1 MKKNFY
7 IDSIDCGTAYIVEE
21 RTCKSYAFPLELLPK
36 GSMEDQWIS
45 LEICKIEQ
53 VKKTKKAKS
62 ENLKNEIE
70 NMFDALEQGK
80 RI

>member
-1 MKKNFY
+1 MKRNFY

-21 RTCKSYAFPLELLPK
+21 KTCKSYAFALELLPK
-36 GSMEDQWIS
+36 GSSEDQWIS

-53 VKKTKKAKS
+53 AKNK
-62 ENLKNEIE
+62 NLKNEIE

-80 RI
+80 QI

>member
-1 MKKNFY
+1 MKRNFY

-21 RTCKSYAFPLELLPK
+21 KTCKSYAFALELLPK
-36 GSMEDQWIS
+36 GSREDQWIS

-53 VKKTKKAKS
+53 AKKAKS
-62 ENLKNEIE
+62 KNLKNEIE

-80 RI
+80 HI